1 MKKVHQPFICL
12 SGGAMK
18 PTFAC
23 ASPLVRQ
30 SLDVYVPDFTS
41 FSEMFRF
48 LMDLGKQMQYKKSGQ
63 MIFSDR
69 LIYKYC

>member
-23 ASPLVRQ
+23 ASPLVYEFQRN
-30 SLDVYVPDFTS
+30 VPFPDGF
-41 FSEMFRF
+41 
-48 LMDLGKQMQYKKSGQ
+48 GKADA
-63 MIFSDR
+63 I
-69 LIYKYC
+69 